1 MNSTSITIEHFK
13 PELAHDFKRINQAWI
28 EKYFEVEAE
37 DMRVLNDP
45 QKYLINT
52 GGVILFARYKPEDC
66 LPDDNPAGDIIAACA
81 LKKWADD
88 EYELSKMGVLDGYQG
103 LGVGKALALA
113 VIEEA
118 RKLGCKRLF
127 LESNRKLGPAMKL
140 YQQLGFKEFTDHESR
155 VDYHRCDIVMEMFL

>member
-1 MNSTSITIEHFK
+1 MSNPSITIEHFK

-45 QKYLINT
+45 QKYLIDT
-52 GGVILFARYKPEDC
+52 GGVILFARFQ
-66 LPDDNPAGDIIAACA
+66 PDSDNTGDIIAACA

-88 EYELSKMGVLDGYQG
+88 EYELSKMGVVEGYQG
-103 LGVGKALALA
+103 LGVGKTLALA

-118 RKLGCKRLF
+118 KKHGCRRLF
-127 LESNRKLGPAMKL
+127 LESNRKLSPAMKL
-140 YQQLGFKEFTDHESR
+140 YQQLGFKEFTNHESR